1 MVQLVDLK
9 SAKDPACDPDKVL
22 ENAKGH
28 FESVLVLGYSKGS
41 EVIEAYASLNLTA
54 AQIFFL
60 MEQFK
65 HKLLNGDYYDE
76 D

>member
-1 MVQLVDLK
+1 MVQLVEIK
-9 SAKDPACDPDKVL
+9 HKKDPAHDPDTVL

-28 FESVLVLGYSKGS
+28 FESVLVLGYSKDS